1 LMRLMGFQKK
11 NLQLKTLNPFL
22 AFAYWVV
29 QSAKVLALV
38 LFN

>member
-1 LMRLMGFQKK
+1 MPSMGFQKK
-11 NLQLKTLNPFL
+11 NLQLKTPNPFL

-29 QSAKVLALV
+29 QSAKVLALA

>member
-1 LMRLMGFQKK
+1 MRLMGFQKK

-22 AFAYWVV
+22 SCEYWVV
-29 QSAKVLALV
+29 QSAKVLALA